1 MMDKNTCDKCKCEED
16 TFFLKWGVDYYK
28 YPETYKKVFVSD
40 DKYMALCNDCFK
52 GLFNKVSSEVNNG

>member
-1 MMDKNTCDKCKCEED
+1 MDKNTCDKCKCEED

-40 DKYMALCNDCFK
+40 AKYMALCNDCFK

>member
-1 MMDKNTCDKCKCEED
+1 MDKNTCDKCKCEED

-40 DKYMALCNDCFK
+40 AKYMALCNDCFI

>member
-1 MMDKNTCDKCKCEED
+1 MYKNTCYKCKCEED
-16 TFFLKWGVDYYK
+16 TLFLKWGVDYYGDLK
-28 YPETYKKVFVSD
+28 TYKKVFVSD